1 MYLVILSRIQDTI
14 PLLTLTE
21 ARGFTLSRIQ
31 DNYMGINK
39 KRQWLNVQKKLS
51 KKGLIGNRPPY

>member
-1 MYLVILSRIQDTI
+1 MYFVILSRIRDII

-39 KRQWLNVQKKLS
+39 KRQWLNVQK
-51 KKGLIGNRPPY
+51 N